1 MPKLKSNKS
10 ARWRFKVTGTGK
22 LMRRKCG
29 KSHLMSNK
37 TKKQKRNR
45 CHDHEYIGTRRF
57 YLKRLLRAEGKK

>member
-37 TKKQKRNR
+37 TKKQRRALKLAI
-45 CHDHEYIGTRRF
+45 EYVGTRRF
-57 YLKRLLRAEGKK
+57 YLKRLLLAEGK

>member
-22 LMRRKCG
+22 LIRRKCG

-37 TKKQKRNR
+37 TKKQRRALKLGIQ
-45 CHDHEYIGTRRF
+45 YLGTRRF
-57 YLKRLLRAEGKK
+57 YLKRLLLAEGK